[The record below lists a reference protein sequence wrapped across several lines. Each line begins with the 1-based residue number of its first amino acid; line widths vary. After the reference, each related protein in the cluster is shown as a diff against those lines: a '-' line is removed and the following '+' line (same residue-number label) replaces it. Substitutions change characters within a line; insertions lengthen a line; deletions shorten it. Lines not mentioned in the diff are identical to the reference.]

1 MIRTMKKQKT
11 TYFILSLA
19 LSVFT
24 FSAQG
29 QTNKNALY
37 PQLKSYCDNLE
48 SGFKA
53 IPAERKIDLEEIASY
68 VVEMKSSHKPV
79 NLLFV
84 CTSNSRRSHMSQV
97 WAQVASFYYNIDS
110 VFTFS
115 GGTEQTRV
123 HANTLGALRR
133 TGIQTY
139 SNNQGANP
147 LQYVKV
153 GENIN
158 PWVMFSKK
166 YSDSTNPPKNFAAM
180 MVCSEADKGCPYVEG
195 ADMRIGLPFNDPKE
209 FDNTAAMPE
218 KYDERCKQIA
228 TEMFYILFSVS
239 KK

>member
-1 MIRTMKKQKT
+1 MKKQNT
-11 TYFILSLA
+11 AYLILSLA
-19 LSVFT
+19 LLVFT
-24 FSAQG
+24 FGAQG

-37 PQLKSYCDNLE
+37 PELKSYCDNLE
-48 SGFKA
+48 SGFKS
-53 IPAERKIDLEEIASY
+53 IPSDRKIDLEEIASY
-68 VVEMKSSHKPV
+68 VVEMKNAHKPV

-115 GGTEQTRV
+115 GGTEQTKV
-123 HANTLGALRR
+123 HPNTLEALRR
-133 TGIQTY
+133 TGIQIY

-153 GENIN
+153 GDNFN

-166 YSDSTNPPKNFAAM
+166 YSDSTNPQKNFAAM
-180 MVCSEADKGCPYVEG
+180 MVCSEADKGCPFVEG

-209 FDNTAAMPE
+209 FDYTSAMME

-228 TEMFYILFSVS
+228 TEMFYILFTAS

>member
-1 MIRTMKKQKT
+1 MKKQNT
-11 TYFILSLA
+11 AYLILSLA
-19 LSVFT
+19 LLVFT
-24 FSAQG
+24 FDAQG

-37 PQLKSYCDNLE
+37 PELKSYCDNLE

-53 IPAERKIDLEEIASY
+53 IPSDRKIDLEEIASY
-68 VVEMKSSHKPV
+68 VVEMKNAHKPV

-115 GGTEQTRV
+115 GGTEQTKV
-123 HANTLGALRR
+123 HPNTLEALRR
-133 TGIQTY
+133 TGIQIY

-153 GENIN
+153 GDNIN

-166 YSDSTNPPKNFAAM
+166 YSDSTNPQKNFAAM
-180 MVCSEADKGCPYVEG
+180 MVCSEADKGCPFVEG

-209 FDNTAAMPE
+209 FDYTSAMME

-228 TEMFYILFSVS
+228 TEMFYILFTAS